1 MSAFETFLKKNL
13 NLRKQRFGV
22 NAQKMRISEK
32 YIIQMK
38 MLNFWKCRKGF
49 LLKSQYYFEKVA
61 NAAEKIVI
69 IKKLNPIH
77 SV

>member
-1 MSAFETFLKKNL
+1 M
-13 NLRKQRFGV
+13 RKQRFGV

-38 MLNFWKCRKGF
+38 MLNFLEMLKGF
-49 LLKSQYYFEKVA
+49 LLKSQYFEKVA
-61 NAAEKIVI
+61 NAAEKIVT
-69 IKKLNPIH
+69 IKKFNPIH